1 MKWTFLFVG
10 VIVGVIAVVA
20 VVGYMLPRDHVSAM
34 SARVAATPE
43 AVWAVLADPA
53 RFPTWRPDVKS
64 VDVLPATPTGPSWRE
79 HSGTG
84 TITYVA
90 DVFEPPRRMIARI
103 TDEHLPFGGSWE
115 YRVEPAS
122 ATDSKVTII
131 ERGSVY
137 NPIFR
142 FVSRFVMGHTATIDV
157 YLRAL
162 GRKFGGETTPAIAA
176 ALEGHGHGL

>member
-1 MKWTFLFVG
+1 MKWALLVVG
-10 VIVGVIAVVA
+10 VVAGLIIVVAIVGSL
-20 VVGYMLPRDHVSAM
+20 LPRDHIAAM

-43 AVWAVLADPA
+43 AVWAVIADPA
-53 RFPTWRPDVKS
+53 SFPTWRRDVKA

-79 HSGTG
+79 HSSNGA
-84 TITYVA
+84 ITYVA

-122 ATDSKVTII
+122 ATETKVTII

-142 FVSRFVMGHTATIDV
+142 FVS
-157 YLRAL
+157 
-162 GRKFGGETTPAIAA
+162 
-176 ALEGHGHGL
+176 